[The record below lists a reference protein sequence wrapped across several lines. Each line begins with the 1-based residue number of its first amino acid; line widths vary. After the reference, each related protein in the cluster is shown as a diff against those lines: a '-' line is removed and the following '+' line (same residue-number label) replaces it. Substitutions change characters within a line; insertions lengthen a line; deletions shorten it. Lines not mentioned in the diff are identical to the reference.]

1 MDDDSEDD
9 DDDQE
14 DPLGKGVDSV
24 SWLPSVVG
32 KKGGGQVTGAREVS
46 VVRHSSLHEI
56 RNRLFV
62 QKKYSLVVSFF
73 FVANG
78 KASYIYEIV
87 SSVCLIL

>member
-73 FVANG
+73 FLLQTAKHHIFTKLLPLYV
-78 KASYIYEIV
+78 
-87 SSVCLIL
+87 